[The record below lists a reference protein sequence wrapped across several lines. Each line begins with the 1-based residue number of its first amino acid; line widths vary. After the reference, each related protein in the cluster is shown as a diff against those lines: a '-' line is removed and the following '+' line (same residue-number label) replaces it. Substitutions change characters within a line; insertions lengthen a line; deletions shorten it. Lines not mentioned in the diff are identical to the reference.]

1 MLYAGRPVGERT
13 AQQMLDLQWML
24 RRRTWWPRLE
34 VDVCKPGCEKWSG
47 APLSI
52 KRCDRHKMSVK
63 LFMAR
68 TVDDRTAV
76 QEDLHSSMT
85 ALAEAWSQTTP

>member
-1 MLYAGRPVGERT
+1 
-13 AQQMLDLQWML
+13 MLDLPWML
-24 RRRTWWPRLE
+24 RRRTWWPTLE
-34 VDVCKPGCEKWSG
+34 IDVCKPGCEKWSD

-68 TVDDRTAV
+68 MMSMAIQQYEKTYFRQCQRW
-76 QEDLHSSMT
+76 QELGAKQLLS
-85 ALAEAWSQTTP
+85 LE